1 MPNFR
6 RRRNLKDWKTNRT
19 EAGHGKLRI
28 VGGQYRG
35 RLLRYSGDPVT
46 RPMKDYTREA
56 LFNLVGGWVK
66 GKACFDLFAGTGA
79 IGIEAISRE
88 ASMAHLVERHFP
100 TLRIIEENVR
110 SIDPNMS
117 VEIHGSDSFFW
128 VRQFLGD
135 PGHWPSEPWIV
146 FCCPP
151 YSLFSDRTDD
161 LIEMIGSLVQ
171 AAPPESLIIVESGE
185 DFDTSRLPE
194 YGGWEIR
201 QYAPAVI
208 SVFKKSSGQ

>member
-1 MPNFR
+1 MPNYR

-19 EAGHGKLRI
+19 EAGHGKLRV

-35 RLLRYSGDPVT
+35 RLLQYSGDPVT

-79 IGIEAISRE
+79 IGIEAISRG
-88 ASMAHLVERHFP
+88 ASVAYMIERHVP

-110 SIDPNMS
+110 SIDPDMN
-117 VEIHGSDSFFW
+117 VQIHGSDSFFW
-128 VRQFLGD
+128 VRNSLND
-135 PGHWPSEPWIV
+135 PDQLPSDPWVV

-151 YSLFSDRTDD
+151 YALFNERPDD
-161 LIEMIGSLVQ
+161 LIEMIDSLIA
-171 AAPPESLIIVESGE
+171 AAPDESLLVVESGE
-185 DFDTSRLPE
+185 DFNTLQLPQHE
-194 YGGWEIR
+194 NWEIR
-201 QYAPAVI
+201 KYSPAVI
-208 SVFKKSSGQ
+208 SVFKKSNLQ

>member
-6 RRRNLKDWKTNRT
+6 RRRNLKDWRTNRT
-19 EAGHGKLRI
+19 EAGHGKLRV

-79 IGIEAISRE
+79 VGIEAISRQ
-88 ASMAHLVERHFP
+88 AAIAHMIERHFP
-100 TLRIIEENVR
+100 TLRIIEENVQ
-110 SIDPNMS
+110 SIDPEMN
-117 VEIHGSDSFFW
+117 VKIHGSDSFFW
-128 VRQFLGD
+128 VRQFLSD
-135 PGHWPSEPWIV
+135 PEQWPAEPWIV

-151 YSLFSDRTDD
+151 YALFTDRQDD
-161 LIEMIGSLVQ
+161 MIEMIDSLVQ
-171 AAPPESLIIVESGE
+171 AAPLESLIVVESGE
-185 DFDTSRLPE
+185 EFDTKRLPQ
-194 YGGWEIR
+194 YANWEIR
-201 QYAPAVI
+201 QYSPAVI
-208 SVFKKSSGQ
+208 SVFKKTS